1 MKFPPTISQDYEN
14 NLENMC
20 NQFSISSNVNKFFH
34 TPYFKRYFNSK
45 DVTEMVAFYE
55 VQNYIKNIISID
67 AIWNDIGFDYFQQ
80 YHFVIETSVLSHFN
94 NSILKK
100 WMSENLSHRT
110 FLNMLSVYYSKV
122 GYCVYQTNIADTF
135 SQLVSLLDGGY
146 EFSIPNRWRFVEFHD
161 HISYLYLKKDIKNV
175 EHKNEFISIPFTKDK
190 WKVYQPKDTLELA
203 KHPNTPVEILKVIA
217 TDEHYY
223 VRHWVAKH
231 PNTSVETLKVLA
243 TDKDYDIRCGVAKN
257 PNTPTETLKVLATD
271 GDWNVRYGVAQ
282 NPNTPVETLNVLATD
297 EHYYVRY
304 GVARNP
310 NTPVEIHKLIRAYEF
325 IMTLKDT

>member
-100 WMSENLSHRT
+100 WMSENLSHKT
-110 FLNMLSVYYSKV
+110 FLNMLSVYYPKV

-146 EFSIPNRWRFVEFHD
+146 EVSIPNRWRFVEFHD

-175 EHKNEFISIPFTKDK
+175 EHKNEFIPIPFTKDK

-203 KHPNTPVEILKVIA
+203 IWGKKVRNCVLSYENRIINKESVIVLIEEDDTPKYTFELDYNSPDIVKQKVGIGNSQL
-217 TDEHYY
+217 TNE
-223 VRHWVAKH
+223 
-231 PNTSVETLKVLA
+231 ETELC
-243 TDKDYDIRCGVAKN
+243 T
-257 PNTPTETLKVLATD
+257 
-271 GDWNVRYGVAQ
+271 
-282 NPNTPVETLNVLATD
+282 
-297 EHYYVRY
+297 
-304 GVARNP
+304 
-310 NTPVEIHKLIRAYEF
+310 KLIQSV
-325 IMTLKDT
+325 TK

>member
-110 FLNMLSVYYSKV
+110 FLNMLSVYYPKV

-146 EFSIPNRWRFVEFHD
+146 EVSIPNRWRFVEFHD

-203 KHPNTPVEILKVIA
+203 IWGKKVRNCVLSYENKIINKESVIILIEEDGTPKYTFELDYNSPDIVKQKVGIGNSQL
-217 TDEHYY
+217 TNE
-223 VRHWVAKH
+223 
-231 PNTSVETLKVLA
+231 ETELC
-243 TDKDYDIRCGVAKN
+243 T
-257 PNTPTETLKVLATD
+257 
-271 GDWNVRYGVAQ
+271 
-282 NPNTPVETLNVLATD
+282 
-297 EHYYVRY
+297 
-304 GVARNP
+304 
-310 NTPVEIHKLIRAYEF
+310 KLIQSV
-325 IMTLKDT
+325 TK

>member
-110 FLNMLSVYYSKV
+110 FLNMLSVYYPKV

-146 EFSIPNRWRFVEFHD
+146 EVSIPNRWRFVEFHD

-203 KHPNTPVEILKVIA
+203 IWGKKVRNCVLSYENKIINKESVIILIEEDDTPKYTFELDYNSPDIVKQKVGIGNSQL
-217 TDEHYY
+217 TNE
-223 VRHWVAKH
+223 
-231 PNTSVETLKVLA
+231 ETELC
-243 TDKDYDIRCGVAKN
+243 T
-257 PNTPTETLKVLATD
+257 
-271 GDWNVRYGVAQ
+271 
-282 NPNTPVETLNVLATD
+282 
-297 EHYYVRY
+297 
-304 GVARNP
+304 
-310 NTPVEIHKLIRAYEF
+310 KLIQSV
-325 IMTLKDT
+325 TK

>member
-110 FLNMLSVYYSKV
+110 FFNMLSVYYPKV

-146 EFSIPNRWRFVEFHD
+146 EVSIPNRWRFVEFHD

-203 KHPNTPVEILKVIA
+203 IWGKKVRNCVLSYENKIINKESVIILIEEDDTPKYTFELDYNSPDIVKQKVGIGNSQL
-217 TDEHYY
+217 TNE
-223 VRHWVAKH
+223 
-231 PNTSVETLKVLA
+231 ETELC
-243 TDKDYDIRCGVAKN
+243 T
-257 PNTPTETLKVLATD
+257 
-271 GDWNVRYGVAQ
+271 
-282 NPNTPVETLNVLATD
+282 
-297 EHYYVRY
+297 
-304 GVARNP
+304 
-310 NTPVEIHKLIRAYEF
+310 KLIQSV
-325 IMTLKDT
+325 TK